1 MKKRENSEEEMFV
14 CNAYRQIGDKCGLSM
29 RTIQIAFSRK
39 AVTYR
44 TARRIAMTLGI
55 PIACFVIKEDRRGRR
70 GRGKKTLTDDPRDT
84 SSNI

>member
-1 MKKRENSEEEMFV
+1 MKKQEDSDLAV
-14 CNAYRQIGDKCGLSM
+14 SCNAYRQIGDKCGLSM